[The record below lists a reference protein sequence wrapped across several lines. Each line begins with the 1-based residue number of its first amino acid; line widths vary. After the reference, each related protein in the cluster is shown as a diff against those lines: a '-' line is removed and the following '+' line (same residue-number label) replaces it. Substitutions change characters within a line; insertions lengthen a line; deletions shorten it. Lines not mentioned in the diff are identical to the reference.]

1 MNYDRFCYLH
11 PPRPKTT
18 IKPNTPHFAAMKD
31 RKRWI
36 AQLKLNG
43 QRNVIFISP
52 DGEIEFWNRKNGPH
66 LNYKAPAWLIEM
78 IRSVIRP
85 VQGTPGWTVLDGEL
99 LHMKDA
105 SVKNTLYWW
114 DVLVYNGEYLVGETY
129 EARHRLL
136 SETVVT
142 SPTSSDG
149 AIAKLTDNIW
159 LAENISPDQYDEM
172 WKRTAT
178 SYVEGFVFKNLVGKL
193 RPCIGES
200 NNSEWQVRCR
210 KPHGAYRF

>member
-1 MNYDRFCYLH
+1 MSILYPKFFYLW

-18 IKPNTPHFAAMKD
+18 IKPNTTHFEAMKG

-52 DGEIEFWNRKNGPH
+52 DGDIEFWNRRNGPH
-66 LNYKAPAWLIEM
+66 LNYTAPQWLIDE
-78 IRSVIRP
+78 IREVVP
-85 VQGTPGWTVLDGEL
+85 ADKGWTVLDGEL

-105 SVKNTLYWW
+105 SIKNTLYWW
-114 DVLVYNGEYLVGETY
+114 DVLVYDGEYLVGETY

-136 SETVVT
+136 GETVVT
-142 SPTSSDG
+142 SPISHDG
-149 AIAKLTDNIW
+149 AIAKLTDSIW
-159 LAENISPDQYDEM
+159 LAENIAPDQYDEM
-172 WKRTAT
+172 WKRTET

-200 NNSEWQVRCR
+200 NNNEWQVRCR
-210 KPHGAYRF
+210 KPHGGYQF